1 MASTFTAVDLS
12 RLPAPDAIEQIDFE
26 TLLAA
31 ALAQLRT
38 LDTTF
43 DALVESDPAYKILQ
57 ACVYREVLI
66 RQDFNERLR
75 GMMLAYANGSNL
87 DHLGALMGVARL
99 TLAPADPFA
108 GTDAVMESDAD
119 FRHRI
124 QLAPEG
130 FSVAGPEGA
139 YIYHALS
146 ANADVLDASAT
157 SPSPGEVVVTLLSRT
172 GDGTAGADLCAA
184 VGAALASN
192 DVRPMTDHVVVQAAE
207 IIPYMVE
214 ATLYTYAGP
223 DSSLVLAA
231 ARSRLETYVDES
243 HRLGRDIA
251 ISGIMA
257 ALHADGVQRVEVI
270 SPAGNIPVDRTQAAY
285 CTGLD
290 LTYGGVDE

>member
-99 TLAPADPFA
+99 TLAPADPVA

-146 ANADVLDASAT
+146 TNADVLDASAT

-172 GDGTAGADLCAA
+172 GDGTAGAVLCAA

-192 DVRPMTDHVVVQAAE
+192 DVRPMTDHVVVQTAE
-207 IIPYMVE
+207 IIPYAVE

-257 ALHADGVQRVEVI
+257 ALHADGVQRVEVT

-290 LTYGGVDE
+290 LTYGGIDE